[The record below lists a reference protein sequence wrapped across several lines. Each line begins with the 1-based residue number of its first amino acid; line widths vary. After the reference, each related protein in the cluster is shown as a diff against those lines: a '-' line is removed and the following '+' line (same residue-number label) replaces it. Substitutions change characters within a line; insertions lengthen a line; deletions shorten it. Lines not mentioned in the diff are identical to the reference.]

1 MKNNNKEKIFYYRSR
16 KTDDDLSP
24 WDKRTYEGTHNLM
37 FLMGFSVALFFCNLI
52 LSELGRSLIEC
63 IKIMMYSQDPSPIAI
78 AKLFVFSSFGLS
90 LMAGIFS
97 AIKLVKPISYS
108 KVSDKSEHFYYS
120 NTIEATRHLH
130 EAQQEKGDK
139 IDFKR
144 PQKNSWTLVTPSE
157 CKGFPSIYQPIQFN
171 PNVAIL
177 GGFGI
182 GLAGSGKSVFLDRV
196 YQNVLA
202 NGHKMIVHA
211 PDSKARDRLISSGY
225 SCVVSAPWLKSSVY
239 IDLASTLN
247 VEDANLKNE
256 LIGLVIT
263 SFFGYVDQSGSDAF
277 FQNGAV
283 YILTASLRKL
293 CHLTPGTW
301 TLEDWKNE
309 LVSKQQ
315 IWQFKE
321 LVDTYYP
328 EAGFTISEDAEKMT
342 ASIIA
347 SITKT
352 LVSIGSLAL
361 YYKNC
366 RRAFDLR
373 KWCLDEDK
381 KQCIILCSDTEYAEV
396 SKINIALFVNL
407 TIPFLLSST
416 REQVFKNNQVRVY
429 QALDEFPS
437 FARNIDLNSW
447 IRIVNEGRKFGNTA
461 FVLAQVIKQF
471 VSCFT
476 SKNPT
481 QDAQKFIGSFH
492 TQYIAQPSNEDEEF
506 LDNIVGEVTYDEV
519 EAQST
524 TDSHTGKKSI
534 SRPKKQRKEKIGFK
548 RLQKD
553 LGVVKNKNGSPIG
566 VKVAVRLFE
575 TNLTAPLFF
584 PFVNEFG
591 AKNRDKFR
599 DKIVLK
605 DGLEY
610 IQSKDQLRP
619 LFVQTKKI
627 VLTKEDENRVY
638 LYNSLSS
645 KAQILASQTKQ
656 GNLKQAKIILGEMV
670 DIKKQLGIT
679 LDEKESKYDS
689 ENNREPEQTEGTEG
703 LLDEVG
709 EPLKEHLLDSLDHSG
724 TLTTINNSV
733 EMLEALLSDNT
744 NPNPSG
750 AVENTDISEIKRGK
764 AKISFKKKDQLGL

>member
-1 MKNNNKEKIFYYRSR
+1 MNMENKNKIYWYRTR
-16 KTDDDLSP
+16 HQDNTLRP
-24 WDKRTYEGTHNLM
+24 WQKRTYQSKHNLW
-37 FLMGFSVALFFCNLI
+37 FLFGTSASLITLSFAHQKLFGASLPSLIHTWLAPDDLQALAVAQTKVSVMVALSILI
-52 LSELGRSLIEC
+52 G
-63 IKIMMYSQDPSPIAI
+63 
-78 AKLFVFSSFGLS
+78 VWT
-90 LMAGIFS
+90 
-97 AIKLVKPISYS
+97 AIKAVKPETKTKISE
-108 KVSDKSEHFYYS
+108 VSEHFYYPD
-120 NTIEATRHLH
+120 TIEATRALH
-130 EAQQEKGDK
+130 DVQKNGGDI
-139 IDFKR
+139 IDFKN
-144 PQKNSWTLVTPSE
+144 PPKNSWTLIRPEE
-157 CKGFPSIYQPIQFN
+157 CKGKSDIYQPIQFN
-171 PNVAIL
+171 SNIAIL

-182 GLAGSGKSVFLDRV
+182 GLAGSGKSALFERI
-196 YQNVLA
+196 YQEILG

-211 PDSKARDRLISSGY
+211 PDSKARDRIVSSGY

-263 SFFGYVDQSGSDAF
+263 SFFGYVDQSASDSF

-293 CHLTPGTW
+293 CHLMPGNW
-301 TLEDWKNE
+301 TLETWKDE

-321 LVDTYYP
+321 LVDIYYP

-361 YYKNC
+361 YFKNC
-366 RRAFDLR
+366 RRPFDLR
-373 KWCLDEDK
+373 KWCLDEDD

-407 TIPFLLSST
+407 TIPFLLSSS
-416 REQVFKNNQVRVY
+416 RETVFKKNQKRIY

-476 SKNPT
+476 SKNPM

-506 LDNIVGEVTYDEV
+506 LNNIVGEVTYDDD
-519 EAQST
+519 EAQVSIGE
-524 TDSHTGKKSI
+524 DKKRTFSYVTK
-534 SRPKKQRKEKIGFK
+534 PRKEKIGFK
-548 RLQKD
+548 TLQSD
-553 LGVVKNKNGSPIG
+553 LGVVKDKKSNPIG
-566 VKVAVRLFE
+566 VKVAVRLFG
-575 TNLTAPLFF
+575 TKLTAPLFF
-584 PFVNEFG
+584 PFVNEF
-591 AKNRDKFR
+591 AKTNRDKFR
-599 DKIVLK
+599 DRLVEK

-610 IQSKDQLRP
+610 VLVKNNPRP
-619 LFVQTKKI
+619 LFVTTHKI
-627 VLTKEDENRVY
+627 VLTREDENKIY
-638 LYNSLSS
+638 LYNSLSA
-645 KAQILASQTKQ
+645 KAQIFDSLTKQ
-656 GNLKQAKIILGEMV
+656 GNLKQAQITISEIV
-670 DIKKQLGIT
+670 NIKKELGVAMNELET
-679 LDEKESKYDS
+679 KFDESIKDS
-689 ENNREPEQTEGTEG
+689 
-703 LLDEVG
+703 VG
-709 EPLKEHLLDSLDHSG
+709 ELIQDTIGDSLKDQTLEAIDHTG
-724 TLTTINNSV
+724 TLSAINNGM
-733 EMLEALLSDNT
+733 EMLEAMLDTEPEDKGVSNVLI
-744 NPNPSG
+744 
-750 AVENTDISEIKRGK
+750 ENSQGVKKLGL
-764 AKISFKKKDQLGL
+764 KKKNKEIEL